1 MDLAELI
8 NMLIEEEGL
17 TEREAASVAAASLKA
32 KRSSAS
38 MARTRPN
45 DFPVSAQQYNNGV
58 DYGEETPQ
66 EAKERWMRQEMEDPN
81 GIYGGGATAGGVFG
95 DGVVI
100 SDQYDPTAVS
110 RTMSMQAQLLG
121 ARTQVEMLRLMAEM
135 RTELQSGRVLPQK
148 QPRREL
154 DDGRG
159 PERRLGQKKRGGR

>member
-8 NMLIEEEGL
+8 TMLIEEQGL
-17 TEREAASVAAASLKA
+17 TEAEAAAVAAASLKA
-32 KRSSAS
+32 KRGSAS
-38 MARTRPN
+38 LTRNRTN

-66 EAKERWMRQEMEDPN
+66 EAKERWMRQELEDPN

-95 DGVVI
+95 DGVVAM
-100 SDQYDPTAVS
+100 DHFDPTAVS
-110 RTMSMQAQLLG
+110 RTVSMQAQLLG
-121 ARTQVEMLRLMAEM
+121 ARTQVEMLKLMAEM
-135 RTELQSGRVLPQK
+135 RTELQSGRVLPQQ

-159 PERRLGQKKRGGR
+159 PARRLGQKKRGGR